1 MIKRILELLDK
12 QGPLTGKELCD
23 RISSDEL
30 TLWRICNKSE
40 EIILRK
46 FGRRFLRLDKQVE
59 GYARLSPS
67 IKREFL
73 TYTVVGLEKDCQEI
87 EAELKSLHAEIKNIS
102 RQKFKLAGDI
112 IKKIVQ
118 CQKEP
123 ETVIECAC
131 FIIAGDIIYE
141 MAHSVP
147 RPEKSTGRLVKGSD
161 LDIIA
166 VTENL
171 PEESI
176 KELDRSIYQ
185 EKYYLLK
192 NPSYREEIDY
202 IVKDMSRVKTQL
214 KFNTFKF
221 MIASKI
227 MHEGELLYGSRKI
240 FEKIK
245 KMILERK
252 IPEKLRV
259 IEEKAV
265 ANRKEAESYLLKST
279 SEIGEEEYLK
289 LFYTRQEKEEIF

>member
-1 MIKRILELLDK
+1 MINTILELLDK
-12 QGPLTGKELCD
+12 QGPLTGKELYD
-23 RISSDEL
+23 RIQSDEL
-30 TLWRICNKSE
+30 TLWRTCNKSE
-40 EIILRK
+40 KVILKR
-46 FGRRFLRLDKQVE
+46 FGQRFLRLDKQVD

-73 TYTVVGLEKDCQEI
+73 TYTLAGLEKDCREI
-87 EAELKSLHAEIKNIS
+87 EKKIKTLHSEIKDIS
-102 RQKFKLAGDI
+102 RQKFKLAADI

-118 CQKEP
+118 RQKEP
-123 ETVIECAC
+123 ENVKSHAC
-131 FIIAGDIIYE
+131 FIIAGDIIYD

-147 RPEKSTGRLVKGSD
+147 RPEKSTGILVRGSD

-171 PEESI
+171 PEKSI
-176 KELDRSIYQ
+176 KELDNSIYQ

-192 NPSYREEIDY
+192 TPSYREEIDY
-202 IVKDMSRVKTQL
+202 IVKDMDRVRAQL
-214 KFNTFKF
+214 EFNDFKS

-227 MHEGELLYGSRKI
+227 LFEGKLLYGSRKI

-245 KMILERK
+245 SMIQENK
-252 IPEKLRV
+252 IPEKLHL

-265 ANRKEAESYLLKST
+265 TNREEAESYLLESNA
-279 SEIGEEEYLK
+279 EIDEEDYLK

>member
-1 MIKRILELLDK
+1 MIKRIMELLDR

-30 TLWRICNKSE
+30 TLWRACNKSE

-73 TYTVVGLEKDCQEI
+73 TYTVAGLEKDCGEI
-87 EAELKSLHAEIKNIS
+87 EKKSVSLHSEIKNVSI
-102 RQKFKLAGDI
+102 QKLKLAADI
-112 IKKIVQ
+112 IKKIVR

-123 ETVIECAC
+123 DNVTECTC

-147 RPEKSTGRLVKGSD
+147 RPEKSTGILVRGSD

-166 VTENL
+166 VSENL

-176 KELDRSIYQ
+176 KELDSSIYQ

-202 IVKDMSRVKTQL
+202 IVKDMNRVKDQL
-214 KFNTFKF
+214 KFDNFKY

-227 MHEGELLYGSRKI
+227 LHEGKFLYGSRKI

-245 KMILERK
+245 RMILERK
-252 IPEKLRV
+252 IPEKLRI

-265 ANRKEAESYLLKST
+265 TNREKAESYLLKST
-279 SEIGEEEYLK
+279 AKIGQEDYLK

>member
-12 QGPLTGKELCD
+12 QGPLTGKELYD
-23 RISSDEL
+23 RIPSDEL
-30 TLWRICNKSE
+30 TLWRGCNKSE

-73 TYTVVGLEKDCQEI
+73 TYTVAGLKKDYRKIEKKLE
-87 EAELKSLHAEIKNIS
+87 SLHSEIKNIS
-102 RQKFKLAGDI
+102 RQKLELAEDI
-112 IKKIVQ
+112 IEKIVQ

-123 ETVIECAC
+123 ENVKNCAC

-147 RPEKSTGRLVKGSD
+147 RPEKSTGILVRGSD

-166 VTENL
+166 VTENMQ
-171 PEESI
+171 EESI
-176 KELDRSIYQ
+176 KELDSSIYQ

-202 IVKDMSRVKTQL
+202 IVKDMDRVKAQL
-214 KFNTFKF
+214 KFNDFKS

-227 MHEGELLYGSRKI
+227 LCEGKFLYGSRKI

-245 KMILERK
+245 KMIIESK
-252 IPEKLRV
+252 IPEKLHI

-265 ANRKEAESYLLKST
+265 TNREKAESYLLKSST
-279 SEIGEEEYLK
+279 EISEEDYLK